1 MRSSQDNKDNI
12 IYKRNKFSFY
22 EAFDI
27 LFRYKYLIWI
37 LALKELKVRYRGS
50 AMGFLWSLLNP
61 LLLLLIY
68 TFVFT
73 FVFHASG
80 RAYPVYLF
88 VGLLPYTWFQ
98 SSVTEA
104 TMSVLSSSSFI
115 TKSTLPSEI
124 VVVVRVIANFLNY
137 ILAVPVLFLFI
148 FIFGSPLG
156 MPVILFPILLIIEFF
171 AITGVGYFVATLQ
184 VFYRDVQYIVL
195 NLLQILFFGIPIM
208 YYTAQLSPKAQ
219 HLIYLNPLAYM
230 IKSYQD
236 IFYFNLF
243 PKWGYLILLI
253 ILALITYILGY
264 LYFHSHRDEFP
275 ELI

>member
-208 YYTAQLSPKAQ
+208 YYTAQLSPKIR
-219 HLIYLNPLAYM
+219 HFIYLNPLAYL